1 MPPPR
6 AGANSSKE
14 RTKMSTNKIAA
25 LVLLFG
31 CAAAAQADV
40 TVTTTTEG
48 KASFINVGGEAT
60 TQFKGRRQRS
70 EQTILGKAQSLII
83 DIDNLRFVDVDVK
96 KKSATVTPLA
106 SIADELA
113 KVGAGSIE
121 ATLTKTPQTKSFAG
135 YPCTVHDVKVS
146 IPFSPT
152 GKTGEGMDLVMLMSG
167 TVCLG
172 TTVPGLADYQA
183 FYKAAADSGF
193 IFGDPRAAKS
203 PTGAAQAK
211 AYAALTRKMAEAGMA
226 LESHVTVTASGDGP
240 MAGMMAKLAAS
251 DIRTTVTK
259 IVTGELPAD
268 AFDIPAGFKV
278 KTQK

>member
-1 MPPPR
+1 
-6 AGANSSKE
+6 
-14 RTKMSTNKIAA
+14 MSTNKIPQI
-25 LVLLFG
+25 VLLLG
-31 CAAAAQADV
+31 CAVAAHADV
-40 TVTTTTEG
+40 TVTTMTEG

-60 TQFKGRRQRS
+60 NQIKGKRQRS
-70 EQTILGKAQSLII
+70 DQTMLGKPQTLII
-83 DIDNLRFVDVDVK
+83 DIDNLRFVDVDSR

-113 KVGAGSIE
+113 KVGVGE
-121 ATLTKTPQTKSFAG
+121 LQATLTKTAQTKSVAG
-135 YPCTVHDVKVS
+135 YPCTIHDVKVML
-146 IPFSPT
+146 PFSPT
-152 GKTGEGMDLVMLMSG
+152 GKTGEGMDLDMVMSG

-193 IFGDPRAAKS
+193 IFGDPRTAKS
-203 PTGAAQAK
+203 PATAAQAK

-226 LESHVTVTASGDGP
+226 LESHVTVSASGDGP
-240 MAGMMAKLAAS
+240 LAGMMAKAVAS
-251 DIRTTVTK
+251 NIRTTVTK
-259 IVTGELPAD
+259 IAVGDLPAD